1 MSIPSV
7 VSAGA
12 SRARPDAVR
21 VAAPWR
27 LGTIMA
33 APHRL
38 GFLAAA
44 LVMSA
49 SAIWWCVELILRQL
63 GAGSL
68 AVAVPASF
76 VHAVLMTYG
85 FMPLFF
91 SGFLF
96 TAGPRW
102 LQMPEGEANTIRPGV
117 MALLM
122 GWCAWLIGA
131 RWHAGVA
138 ALGAVLAAI
147 GWGWLA
153 VHFSR
158 LVRQSPAR
166 DKVHGTVV
174 MVASWVGVAGLLL
187 TAAGVALGR
196 FDCLRWAT
204 WLGLWWFVVPVYVA
218 VAHRMIPFF
227 TAAVVPALD
236 AWRPNWL
243 LWSMLAAA
251 GLQGLWFVLD
261 AVGLDGT
268 GWSVVR
274 AFSSIVIGALLLA
287 LAVRWGLVQ
296 SLSVRLLAMLHIGFM
311 WLGIT
316 FLLDGA
322 NAIQQV
328 MGLTTASHLAAL
340 HALTM
345 GFLGSVL
352 IAMATRVSC
361 GHGGRTLAADN
372 IAWSLFWLVQLAV
385 VLRVASAWWGAH
397 AGVGLLAASGV
408 WTTAVVGW
416 SVRYGRWFGRPRLD
430 GRPG

>member
-1 MSIPSV
+1 
-7 VSAGA
+7 
-12 SRARPDAVR
+12 
-21 VAAPWR
+21 
-27 LGTIMA
+27 MA

-44 LVMSA
+44 VVMSA
-49 SAIWWCVELILRQL
+49 AALWWCVELLLRQT
-63 GAGSL
+63 GGGSL
-68 AVAVPASF
+68 AAAVPATF

-102 LQMPEGEANTIRPGV
+102 LQMPEGEARTIRPGV
-117 MALLM
+117 VALLM
-122 GWCAWLIGA
+122 GWFAWLIGA
-131 RWHAGVA
+131 RWHAGLA

-153 VHFSR
+153 LNFTR
-158 LVRQSPAR
+158 LVRHSPAR
-166 DKVHGTVV
+166 DKVHGRVV
-174 MVASWVGVAGLLL
+174 MVASWCGVAGLVL
-187 TAAGVALGR
+187 TAVGVASGH
-196 FDCLRWAT
+196 FDGLRWAT
-204 WLGLWWFVVPVYVA
+204 WLGLWWFVVPVYLA

-227 TAAVVPALD
+227 TAAVVPSLD

-243 LWSMLAAA
+243 LWALLAAA
-251 GLQGLWFVLD
+251 GLQGVWFVLD

-268 GWSVVR
+268 GWLLAR
-274 AFSSIVIGALLLA
+274 ALGSLLIGGALVA

-296 SLSVRLLAMLHIGFM
+296 SLSVRLLAMLHIGFV

-316 FLLDGA
+316 FLLDAA
-322 NAIQQV
+322 NAMQQAL
-328 MGLTTASHLAAL
+328 GLSSASHLAAL

-352 IAMATRVSC
+352 MAMATRVSC

-372 IAWSLFWLVQLAV
+372 LAWGLFWLVQLAA
-385 VLRVASAWWGAH
+385 VLRVISAWWGAH
-397 AGVGLLAASGV
+397 AGVGLLVASGV
-408 WTTAVVGW
+408 WASAVVGW